1 MATRSYSPALYL
13 SGALLC
19 FLALLMLLPLGLS
32 FLDRDGLSDALAEAA
47 GLTFAA
53 GLVLFLPGLRQDFR
67 LKPRSLFLV
76 TTTTW
81 TALALFAALPF
92 YFGLP
97 RLGVMNAIFEA
108 ASGITTTGSTI
119 MTHIEALPRSLK
131 LWRAMLQWLGGVG
144 IIVISIA
151 ILPFLRVG
159 GMRLF
164 QTESSDWSD
173 KALPRTNR
181 LAGAIGLVYLSMT
194 GLCIGSYALLGMD
207 PFDALCHGL
216 TTVATGGFANYDA
229 SFGVFGA
236 QPSLLLVACLFMLA
250 SALPF
255 SLYLRGVRSAL
266 RTLVQDQQVKTF
278 FLILAAFYATLLMV
292 LALGGGPGAES
303 PWLWVLFNTVSILT
317 TTGYAVSDYNGWG
330 QTAVMLFFFALFI
343 GACSGSTSG
352 SMKVFRLQLGFAVL
366 ANQLKRL
373 VHPRGLFP
381 VRFNGRRVPEE
392 VLYSVTGFAFFFMAT
407 IGVIALAL
415 SALGLDFLTALSGA
429 ATAVANVGPGL
440 GGTIGPAGNFAALPD
455 AAKALLVLGMLL
467 GRLEIMT
474 VMVLL
479 TPAYWRG

>member
-1 MATRSYSPALYL
+1 MAKRRYSPALFL
-13 SGALLC
+13 SGALLSL
-19 FLALLMLLPLGLS
+19 LALLMVPPVLLS
-32 FLDRDGLSDALAEAA
+32 YFDEDGLAAALGQGAVLTLSA
-47 GLTFAA
+47 GLI
-53 GLVLFLPGLRQDFR
+53 LFLPGLGQDFR
-67 LKPRSLFLV
+67 LKPQSLFLA
-76 TTTTW
+76 TTSTW

-92 YFGLP
+92 YLGRP
-97 RLGVMNAIFEA
+97 ELGVVNAIFEA

-119 MTHIEALPRSLK
+119 ITHLEALPRSLK

-144 IIVISIA
+144 IIVIGIA

-181 LAGAIGLVYLSMT
+181 MAGGIGLVYLGMT
-194 GLCIGSYALLGMD
+194 ALCVGTYALFGMA
-207 PFDALCHGL
+207 PFDALCHGM

-229 SFGVFGA
+229 SFGAFGGQA
-236 QPSLLLVACLFMLA
+236 ALLLTACLFMLA

-266 RTLVQDQQVKTF
+266 RNLIRDQQVRTF
-278 FLILAAFYATLLMV
+278 FLLIILFYGAFVLL
-292 LALGGGPGAES
+292 LKLGGGPSADS
-303 PWLWVLFNTVSILT
+303 SWLWILFNTVSILT
-317 TTGYAVSDYNGWG
+317 TTGYAVSDYNSWG

-366 ANQLKRL
+366 ANQLRRL

-392 VLYSVTGFAFFFMAT
+392 VLHSVTGFAFFFMAT
-407 IGVIALAL
+407 IGAIALAL

-440 GGTIGPAGNFAALPD
+440 GNTIGPAGNFSTLPD
-455 AAKALLVLGMLL
+455 AAKVLLTLGMLL

-479 TPAYWRG
+479 TPSFWRG